1 MTVVGGERREEEEA
15 QMVPCLGSS
24 VRMGGET
31 VVWGP
36 VLGGAGRRDVG
47 GKVRRG
53 FWTDGA
59 GATGE
64 GVWSAAGGGV

>member
-1 MTVVGGERREEEEA
+1 
-15 QMVPCLGSS
+15 MVPFLGAS

-31 VVWGP
+31 VVGGP
-36 VLGGAGRRDVG
+36 VVGGAGRRGVG
-47 GKVRRG
+47 GQVRRG

-59 GATGE
+59 EATGE